1 MSSEVLGGVVGR
13 LSFKVVSDHLIDLM
27 TILYALKFG

>member
-13 LSFKVVSDHLIDLM
+13 LSFKVVSDHLVDLM
-27 TILYALKFG
+27 TIL